1 MMQDTN
7 YNNIDPIYS
16 SKHEYAKIKTIDA
29 VRANLLT
36 ISLLPL
42 DDMQVK
48 ANSTSQYYLL
58 FQWLGKIRN

>member
-7 YNNIDPIYS
+7 YNNIDLIYS
-16 SKHEYAKIKTIDA
+16 SKHEYAKIKIIDA

-48 ANSTSQYYLL
+48 AN
-58 FQWLGKIRN
+58 